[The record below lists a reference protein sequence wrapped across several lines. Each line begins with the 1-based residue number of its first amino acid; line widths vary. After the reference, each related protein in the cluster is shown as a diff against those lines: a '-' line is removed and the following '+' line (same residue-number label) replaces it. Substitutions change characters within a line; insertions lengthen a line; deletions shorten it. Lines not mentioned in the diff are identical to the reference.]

1 MTTNGKTV
9 YLVIHRNGY
18 IGGVFSSRT
27 RARAFVWLLDS
38 RSDASSSPWSIMER
52 ELDLA
57 TVKGFTAADI
67 ERSKS

>member
-1 MTTNGKTV
+1 MSDNGKTV
-9 YLVIHRNGY
+9 YLVVHRNGY
-18 IGGVFSSRT
+18 IGGVVSTRT

-38 RSDASSSPWSIMER
+38 RTDAESSPWSIIER

-67 ERSKS
+67 ERSRS

>member
-1 MTTNGKTV
+1 MSQNGKTV

-38 RSDASSSPWSIMER
+38 RTDAESSAWSIIER
-52 ELDLA
+52 ELDGELR
-57 TVKGFTAADI
+57 K
-67 ERSKS
+67 RSLLD